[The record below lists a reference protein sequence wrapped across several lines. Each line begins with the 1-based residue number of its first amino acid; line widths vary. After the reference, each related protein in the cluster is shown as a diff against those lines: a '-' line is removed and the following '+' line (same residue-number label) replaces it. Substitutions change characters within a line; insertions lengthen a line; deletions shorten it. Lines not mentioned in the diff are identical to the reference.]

1 MLLKKIYRYIT
12 SEKWTI
18 GFVNNKIDDIINGK
32 ELDITWIRHKFND
45 RWFADP
51 FVLDVDEKY
60 IYVLVEE
67 YYRPIHRAYISKL
80 TIDKKTKELIKTDL
94 VLKLNTHLSYPAII
108 RKDNHIYIYPESG
121 QSGRLMLYEYFP
133 ESNEVREKECLI
145 DGDVGDATYTKIFGE
160 DMIFCTVAPK
170 YNDNELHVFRKDSA
184 GKYFDSEII
193 YFKDNVARMAGDFF
207 TYHDKIYRPAQDCN
221 KNYGNGTVIQEI
233 KHENGTWKLNEIVR
247 YYSTNKRYPLA
258 FHTLNSYKDVI
269 VVDAQGF
276 WFHSIGTGFYNLKNH
291 IKNLI
296 HK

>member
-133 ESNEVREKECLI
+133 ESNEVKEKECLI
-145 DGDVGDATYTKIFGE
+145 DGDLAHALKAE
-160 DMIFCTVAPK
+160 
-170 YNDNELHVFRKDSA
+170 
-184 GKYFDSEII
+184 KYFDSEII

-233 KHENGTWKLNEIVR
+233 KRENGTWKLNEIVR